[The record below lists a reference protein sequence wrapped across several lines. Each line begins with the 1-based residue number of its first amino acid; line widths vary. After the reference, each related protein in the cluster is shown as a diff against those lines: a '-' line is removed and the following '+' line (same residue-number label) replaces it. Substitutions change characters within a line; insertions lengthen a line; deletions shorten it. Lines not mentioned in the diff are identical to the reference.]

1 MIIKC
6 KSSIDIEIK
15 ADVLTFSISENN
27 VDSKKYML
35 CKQITASFEPNE
47 YIRSLAITKKIL
59 SEGYILGFDFKFGWV
74 SVDLSLEDG
83 DKLFDDIASQLKEKS
98 PA

>member
-1 MIIKC
+1 MKIKC

-15 ADVLTFSISENN
+15 ADVLTSSISDN
-27 VDSKKYML
+27 KQH
-35 CKQITASFEPNE
+35 KQITASFEPNE